1 MAFCPRCGF
10 ELPSTGDCPVCGASA
25 KGDQAPKNRPDRPAR
40 GPIPF
45 PRILFPV
52 LIAIAAAA
60 VVVLL
65 FDPFTTKSPG
75 SPTAG
80 IAAAASNAPS
90 ESAATA
96 APGQAA
102 AAPDAA
108 ASGAVASG
116 AAASG
121 AVAAGA
127 VAADRATTAA
137 GVTDSPWPK
146 ILGSMPTASKEAYF
160 AWMRAHTDETAH
172 FLELKWQRAQILVA
186 NRDISSPALLRA
198 FLYTPR
204 EYFVRRYNLK
214 KAYDNTAIPIGY
226 GQTIS
231 GPHMVANMTQ
241 SLDVRRGDHVLE
253 IGTGSGY
260 QSALLSELTDHVY
273 TIEIVPQLYR
283 ETDAIYTKLSGRYPE
298 YNSILRKN
306 ADGYYGWARYAP
318 FQKIIVTAG
327 IDHIPPDL
335 LKQLA
340 PDGVMVIPIGPP
352 SGQTVLRIVKK
363 PLAGGGFT
371 FERSDIYR
379 GAKVI
384 FVPFTSTEGTRHGVD
399 TSGAGSG
406 Q

>member
-10 ELPSTGDCPVCGASA
+10 ELPSSGDCPVCGASA
-25 KGDQAPKNRPDRPAR
+25 RDDSASKNRPRRSERRPIR
-40 GPIPF
+40 F
-45 PRILFPV
+45 PRILFPA

-60 VVVLL
+60 VVLL
-65 FDPFTTKSPG
+65 LLDPFKPKAPVVSTADVSPAG
-75 SPTAG
+75 APQASSGTPASPAP
-80 IAAAASNAPS
+80 AASVAPADS
-90 ESAATA
+90 T
-96 APGQAA
+96 QLA
-102 AAPDAA
+102 AAPEPA
-108 ASGAVASG
+108 ASSRNTA
-116 AAASG
+116 
-121 AVAAGA
+121 
-127 VAADRATTAA
+127 AA

-146 ILGSMPTASKEAYF
+146 VLDTMPTTSKEAYI
-160 AWMRAHTDETAH
+160 AWMQTHTDETAH

-186 NRDISSPALLRA
+186 NKDITSPSLLRA

-204 EYFVRRYNLK
+204 EYFVRTYNLK

-241 SLDVRRGDHVLE
+241 SLDVQRGDRVLE

-283 ETDAIYTKLSGRYPE
+283 ETDAIYTKLSARYPE

-306 ADGYYGWARYAP
+306 ADGYYGWAEHAP

-371 FERSDIYR
+371 FERSDIYH
-379 GAKVI
+379 GTKVI
-384 FVPFTSTEGTRHGVD
+384 FVPFTSTEGARHNVD